1 MGIYDEA
8 SGAAKEVGEEVA
20 EEICGGFISWEGV
33 EAHAVHLE
41 FHCFWTHA

>member
-20 EEICGGFISWEGV
+20 EEVCGGFISWEGV

-41 FHCFWTHA
+41 FHRLWTHA